1 MQIDTYFEILL
12 LFGKYS
18 FFKIILPTFLCF
30 RIINTDNILIK
41 NEMFILILHW
51 TGVMQHDRI
60 IIEAINKTMQVK

>member
-30 RIINTDNILIK
+30 RIINTANILI
-41 NEMFILILHW
+41 NEMFILILHL
-51 TGVMQHDRI
+51 TGVMQHDRY
-60 IIEAINKTMQVK
+60 NN